1 MRRSALCA
9 GGATRVVKRPD
20 WDSNEWRP
28 PKRWRSAG
36 EAQAERIAKAF
47 AIFDDIR
54 SKDGLP
60 LARRVFAN
68 LGREP
73 HPLDTA
79 ATKKIALVHRLRN
92 MTPKP
97 NIQLLAR
104 ELAAKDKLVPGSK
117 KYEKALYRHEKSI
130 HRAVADYPALLAEI
144 AGIWKRDVGPGKTE
158 ILIIRKNREPRKR
171 GPRKSGHS

>member
-1 MRRSALCA
+1 M
-9 GGATRVVKRPD
+9 VKRPN
-20 WDSNEWRP
+20 WGSAEWRR
-28 PKRWRSAG
+28 PKRRLTAE

-47 AIFDDIR
+47 ALFDEIR
-54 SKDGLP
+54 REDGLA

-73 HPLDTA
+73 HPLDMS
-79 ATKKIALVHRLRN
+79 ATRKIALVHRLNN

-117 KYEKALYRHEKSI
+117 KYERALYRHEKSI
-130 HRAVADYPALLAEI
+130 HRAVTDYPALLAEI
-144 AGIWKRDVGPGKTE
+144 AGIWKRDIGPGKIE
-158 ILIIRKNREPRKR
+158 LLIVRKNREPRKR
-171 GPRKSGHS
+171 GPRKAGHS